1 MADVRPAGP
10 GPEQLRLS
18 GDERTASPRWA
29 AWRAGVGL
37 WALSCL
43 GFLLV
48 GRAFAT
54 LSGKLVRDQL
64 PSAAWPSYIFNHF
77 DSGHFLRIAVHGY
90 FTTYRGTPNWDEAFL
105 PGYPAASRFVAEV
118 VGAGQLTPVT
128 AFVGMSIVAW
138 LGTLAS
144 AVLVIRLTEAT
155 GGSTNDGAWS
165 ARVLLFGPYSVFLLA
180 SYSESL
186 FLALALGAWLA
197 GRRNKWWWAAL
208 LAAAA
213 ALVRVNGLFLL
224 AGLAVMAVADA
235 RGTTRQC
242 LLRVAVLAVALAAP
256 VGYVYFLHRNSGSWF
271 TWLDAQRGGW
281 GRGTTLPWASFWNSC
296 SKLWRPAA
304 TVAERYQSAMELVF
318 ATLMVAGGWI
328 LFKLQR
334 WPELTYVGLTA
345 VSLLTSTVYLSIPR
359 SVLLC
364 FPLIVLTGQW
374 LRRSLATPGSDER
387 ALARL
392 VIGGGV
398 ALAAVNTATFVSQQ
412 WTG

>member
-37 WALSCL
+37 WALSCS

-165 ARVLLFGPYSVFLLA
+165 ARVLLFGPYSVFLVA

-197 GRRNKWWWAAL
+197 GS
-208 LAAAA
+208 
-213 ALVRVNGLFLL
+213 
-224 AGLAVMAVADA
+224 
-235 RGTTRQC
+235 GT
-242 LLRVAVLAVALAAP
+242 
-256 VGYVYFLHRNSGSWF
+256 S
-271 TWLDAQRGGW
+271 
-281 GRGTTLPWASFWNSC
+281 
-296 SKLWRPAA
+296 
-304 TVAERYQSAMELVF
+304 
-318 ATLMVAGGWI
+318 
-328 LFKLQR
+328 
-334 WPELTYVGLTA
+334 
-345 VSLLTSTVYLSIPR
+345 
-359 SVLLC
+359 
-364 FPLIVLTGQW
+364 
-374 LRRSLATPGSDER
+374 
-387 ALARL
+387 
-392 VIGGGV
+392 GGGRPCWLLPLHWSASMV
-398 ALAAVNTATFVSQQ
+398 CSFSPD
-412 WTG
+412 WP

>member
-1 MADVRPAGP
+1 MAAIRPAQQDPEHFRLP
-10 GPEQLRLS
+10 GC
-18 GDERTASPRWA
+18 ERTASGWRA
-29 AWRAGVGL
+29 AWRAGASL
-37 WALSCL
+37 WALSWL

-48 GRAFAT
+48 GRVFAT
-54 LSGKLVRDQL
+54 PSGKLVRDQL
-64 PSAAWPSYIFNHF
+64 PSTSWPAYIFNEF

-90 FTTYRGTPNWDEAFL
+90 FTTDHGIPNWDEAFL
-105 PGYPAASRFVAEV
+105 PGYPAASRFVAAA
-118 VGAGQLTPVT
+118 VGGGRLTPVA

-138 LGTLAS
+138 LGALAS
-144 AVLVIRLTEAT
+144 AVLMIRLVQAT
-155 GGSTNDGAWS
+155 DGSTEDAAWS
-165 ARVLLFGPYSVFLLA
+165 AGVLLFGPYGVFLVA

-197 GRRNKWWWAAL
+197 GRRSNWWWAAL

-296 SKLWRPAA
+296 SKLWGPAA

-318 ATLMVAGGWI
+318 AILMVAGGWI
-328 LFKLQR
+328 LFKLQH

-364 FPLIVLTGQW
+364 FPLLVLTGQW

-398 ALAAVNTATFVSQQ
+398 ALAAVNTGTFVSQQ